1 MALHVANAMRIDS
14 AELLDNGEAL
24 VRATERAAELAR
36 PEYQELA
43 LATLPPSPSSGP
55 FFRFDD
61 NYLSGTVARSA
72 SAADGREDRE
82 FLLRWEFDAD
92 VRLPVESIG
101 QSSIEQ
107 RDGLLVV
114 NQAGSDQLRN
124 EVPLSIPLSDI
135 GDVVV
140 RAKADRGNRFLLS
153 WAVQG
158 REELL
163 SRNNVSLDLIGDGD
177 FHTYI
182 VDAQHAFLRSSENDA
197 KISTLAIVPSNESGA
212 TVEIDYI
219 RVTSKLWKYWQAQVG
234 TNYETIGDEM
244 RSVLFMVPTQRLG
257 FSLDVPA
264 EKPVL
269 SFGTAVL
276 TDRFPLE
283 VTVSVVADGTTSLL
297 LREASLSAQRWSD
310 LEYDLSPWSGQSVEV
325 TFEVSGSESNVL
337 FLSSPLIR
345 STARQR
351 FNVILI
357 VEDALR
363 ADHLSAYG
371 YHRETSPVK
380 ERFVEEENAV
390 VFLNA
395 HSQAT
400 QTRPSV
406 PSLMTSLYPSA
417 TGVWDFSHMLS
428 ERYLTL
434 AEILR
439 AQGFATA
446 SFIQNPNAGPMAG
459 LHQGFDRLVAF
470 DPAQESTEA
479 ILGERV
485 LDWLDERADE
495 NFFVYLHIKDPHGVY
510 DPPAPFDQEVRAA
523 VNPAGSSVSRSYLDP
538 SWLESPTAEARGLLY
553 DAEIRHNDAVIGAF
567 LERLGERGLLENTLL
582 IFTADHGEW
591 MGEGGHWDHHPPGKM
606 PVIHVPLV
614 MAHPQL
620 SDQTRRISE
629 TVQLIDV
636 MPTILEL
643 ASVDSERLL
652 MHGDSLVGLVRGLE
666 PERWRDRVTL
676 SEEPGLMTRD
686 APCVCG
692 SVFFRDWQLHGSAYG
707 VSERFSALQQSVV
720 PFFQTSVVRF
730 RDDGLSPVARFIP
743 DAHMRRLRHRLLSE
757 TLSANVE
764 LWRKITAGEADE
776 QYRMDPETLERL
788 RGLGYVN

>member
-1 MALHVANAMRIDS
+1 MRIDS
-14 AELLDNGEAL
+14 AELLDNGQAL
-24 VRATERAAELAR
+24 VRTAERAAELAR

-43 LATLPPSPSSGP
+43 LATLPPSPNSGP

-72 SAADGREDRE
+72 SSADGSEHRE
-82 FLLRWEFDAD
+82 FLLRWEFEGDE
-92 VRLPVESIG
+92 RLPVASIG
-101 QSSIEQ
+101 QSSIEL

-114 NQAGSDQLRN
+114 NQVGSDQLRN
-124 EVPLSIPLSDI
+124 EAPLSIPLSDI

-140 RAKADRGNRFLLS
+140 RAKADRGNRFLVS

-182 VDAQHAFLRSSENDA
+182 VDAQHAFQRSSEGDA
-197 KISTLAIVPSNESGA
+197 MISTLAIVPSNESGA

-219 RVTSKLWKYWQAQVG
+219 RVTSKLWKYWQAHTG
-234 TNYETIGDEM
+234 FNYETIGDEM
-244 RSVLFMVPTQRLG
+244 RSVLYMVPTQRLG
-257 FSLDVPA
+257 FSLDVPQD
-264 EKPVL
+264 KPVL

-283 VTVSVVADGTTSLL
+283 VSVSIVADGTTSPL
-297 LREASLSAQRWSD
+297 LREASPSAQRWSD
-310 LEYDLSPWSGQSVEV
+310 LQYDLSPWAGQSVEV
-325 TFEVSGSESNVL
+325 AFEVDGSESNVL

-345 STARQR
+345 SAARQR

-371 YHRETSPVK
+371 YDRETSPAK
-380 ERFVEEENAV
+380 ERFVEERNAV

-406 PSLMTSLYPSA
+406 PSLMTALYPSA

-485 LDWLDERADE
+485 LDWLDERAAE

-510 DPPAPFDQEVRAA
+510 DPPAPFDEESRAFAAA

-538 SWLESPTAEARGLLY
+538 SWLENPTAESRGLLY
-553 DAEIRHNDAVIGAF
+553 DAEIRHNDAVIEAF

-591 MGEGGHWDHHPPGKM
+591 MGEDGYWDHHPPGKM

-620 SDQTRRISE
+620 TDHTQRISE

-643 ASVDSERLL
+643 AGVDSERLL
-652 MHGDSLVGLVRGLE
+652 MHGDSLIGLVRGLE
-666 PERWRDRVTL
+666 PEHWRDRVTL

-686 APCVCG
+686 EPCVCG

-707 VSERFSALQQSVV
+707 VSERFNALQESVV
-720 PFFQTSVVRF
+720 PFLQTSVVRF

-743 DAHMRRLRHRLLSE
+743 DANTRRLRHRLLSE
-757 TLSANVE
+757 TLSANLE